1 METYLGESC
10 LMKINPYYP
19 LPPDY
24 AELSLDNQRDARL
37 AVLHRQ
43 DTPENLVIAWQ
54 FFRRI
59 YLGGVEKLFYKNGFC
74 ESPQFHADL
83 VYDIG
88 KYARNVVAAPRGSAK
103 STVIGL
109 EIPMLLALTRPH
121 YEVALALA
129 TDRQVEERFDK
140 LIQQFVENEL
150 ILQDFGEMKPPRGR
164 KIWNH
169 HQLSLTNGAIIK
181 GLSVMGRKRGGR
193 PRLFLLDDPENDP
206 DSDSQAAAQVVV
218 EKFEMI
224 LFRQIIPM
232 LESGSSIFWVGTLIN
247 RRSFLYHATT
257 GDDSRFDFWNRKVL
271 KAISYD
277 KDDPKKVYVL
287 WPEKW
292 PQNVLEARQ
301 AEIGDSAFAAEY
313 LNSPISAQDRI
324 LVIDPR
330 KNEYSV
336 EGEFDWKNP
345 LTHIGNIKW
354 SERYM
359 EPGRRVYKDFEKPFR
374 ELVLPMYR
382 ILLFDYGCGLSQY
395 NDYSC
400 IMILGFDTLNTLWIL
415 DMWLGRAKDA
425 TLLRLI
431 YEYGLAWRP
440 RVLGIEAVSIQMSFA
455 EAVKEY
461 IEEMEQKI
469 SQPWR
474 ARVFP
479 ITYPARVSKSQ
490 RISGMEW
497 RFRPG
502 RIKYPSHLAG
512 KWPFD
517 QLYQQ
522 TEDYTPDLALLPH
535 DDAVDTLS
543 MSQYVVK
550 NRGGIFTKEKGKPSL
565 LERIRRNLPLVKG
578 TPLLS
583 GVSPS
588 EITDEMLDVLSKNAR
603 KSAIDPNNRRV
614 VRGQRNI
621 VG

>member
-1 METYLGESC
+1 MASC
-10 LMKINPYYP
+10 SVKQNNPYFP
-19 LPPDY
+19 LPSDY
-24 AELSLDNQRDARL
+24 AELSLPAQKEARL

-43 DTPENLVIAWQ
+43 DTPEHLVEAWR
-54 FFRRI
+54 FFRRV
-59 YLGGVEKLFYKNGFC
+59 YLGGAGKLFYKNGFV
-74 ESPQFHADL
+74 ESPQFHGDL

-88 KYARNVVAAPRGSAK
+88 KYARNVIAAPRGSAK

-109 EIPMLLALTRPH
+109 EIPMLLGITRPH
-121 YEVALALA
+121 YEISLGLA
-129 TDRQVEERFDK
+129 TDRLVEERFDK
-140 LIQQFVENEL
+140 MIQQFVENEL
-150 ILQDFGEMKPPRGR
+150 ILEDFGEIKPLRGQ

-169 HQLSLTNGAIIK
+169 HQLSLRNGAIIK

-206 DSDSQAAAQVVV
+206 DSDSQAAAQAVV

-271 KAISYD
+271 KAIEYD
-277 KDDPKKVYVL
+277 KDDSKKVYVL
-287 WPEKW
+287 WESKW
-292 PQNVLEARQ
+292 PQNVLEARKE
-301 AEIGDSAFAAEY
+301 EIGESAFAAEY
-313 LNSPISAQDRI
+313 LNNPISEQDRI

-336 EGEFDWKNP
+336 EGEFDWNNP
-345 LTHIGNIKW
+345 LAHTGKIKW
-354 SERYM
+354 SERFM
-359 EPGRRVYKDFEKPFR
+359 EPGRRVYKDFDKPFR

-382 ILLFDYGCGLSQY
+382 ILLFDYGSGMSQY

-400 IMILGFDTLNTLWIL
+400 IAILGFDTTNTLWIL

-431 YEYGLAWRP
+431 YEKGLAWRP

-461 IEEMEQKI
+461 IDEMESKI
-469 SQPWR
+469 STPWR

-502 RIKYPSHLAG
+502 RIKYPAHLAG

-522 TEDYTPDLALLPH
+522 TEDFTPDLALLPH
-535 DDAVDTLS
+535 DDAIDTLS
-543 MSQYVVK
+543 MHQYVVK
-550 NRGGIFTKEKGKPSL
+550 NRGGQFVKEKGKPSL

-583 GVSPS
+583 GVSS
-588 EITDEMLDVLSKNAR
+588 AEVTSEMLDVLSQNAR
-603 KSAIDPNNRRV
+603 KSAIDKNDRRIR
-614 VRGQRNI
+614 RGQRNV